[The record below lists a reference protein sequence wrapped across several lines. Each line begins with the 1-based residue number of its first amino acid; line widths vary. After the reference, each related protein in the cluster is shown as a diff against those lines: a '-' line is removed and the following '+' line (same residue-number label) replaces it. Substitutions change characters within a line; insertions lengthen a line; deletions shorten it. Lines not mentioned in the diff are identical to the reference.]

1 MPTYGFTELYEYFIV
16 LVRISGTMLLIPAL
30 GESFIST
37 RFRAMIALT
46 LTIVITPLAS
56 QYLPPDPGSVFGL
69 LHIVVR
75 ELFVGLLIGAI
86 GRLMIAAI
94 DMAGGI
100 LSFQMSLSSAM
111 VFNPAM
117 GGQGS
122 ILSAF
127 LTLSAL
133 LIIFALDLHHLMIKG
148 LIASYQLIGKSTPIL
163 MQDIAGFVTKTV
175 SRMFLVGVQIAS
187 PILIVGILA
196 QLMAGFLNRL
206 MPQLQIYFITMPVYI
221 AAGFVVL
228 LASVGV
234 MLEVFADA
242 FADQYKTLFLGGP

>member
-1 MPTYGFTELYEYFIV
+1 MQTYGFSELYEYFLV
-16 LVRISGTMLLIPAL
+16 LARISGALSLIPAL
-30 GESFIST
+30 GESFISP
-37 RFRAMIALT
+37 RFRAMTALALT
-46 LTIVITPLAS
+46 VVITPLAS
-56 QYLPPDPGSVFGL
+56 QFLPSEPAGVFEL
-69 LHIVVR
+69 LEIVLR

-86 GRLMIAAI
+86 GRFMIAAI

-100 LSFQMSLSSAM
+100 LSFQMSLSSAV

-148 LIASYQLIGKSTPIL
+148 IIGSYQLIGKSTPII
-163 MQDIAGFVTKTV
+163 MQDISEFVVQTI

-196 QLMAGFLNRL
+196 QVMSGFLNRL

-221 AAGFVVL
+221 TAGFIVL